1 MSELTARA
9 AWSAFLLDRRVNREF
24 YERVA
29 EDKFD
34 FRMVETKSRRSDSPR
49 ESLAHQIRVQR
60 EYMRGIETGRLE
72 FGALKAV
79 EVELRELPK
88 LELLALLDQAGKELE
103 QMVCDPGIEEKRI
116 EAPWSDIPL
125 TARELI
131 GFLQMHEV
139 LHTGWNL
146 AVMDHLEM
154 ERFPALRE
162 LWG

>member
-1 MSELTARA
+1 MTQPTARA
-9 AWSAFLLDRRVNREF
+9 AFSAFVLDRRVNREF
-24 YERVA
+24 YERVP

-34 FRMVETKSRRSDSPR
+34 FRMVESKSRRSDSPR

-60 EYMRGIETGRLE
+60 EYMRGIESGRLE
-72 FGALKAV
+72 LGALIDM
-79 EVELRELPK
+79 EVELHTLPK
-88 LELLALLDQAGKELE
+88 HELLALLDQAGRELE
-103 QMVCDPGIEEKRI
+103 QLVCDPGMEQRRI

-125 TARELI
+125 TAGEVI